1 MLAEIVPLT
10 ESLPGHGVIVPTSE
24 SALAIEPMHRV
35 VTISARL
42 HDVQVLYCLIVITG
56 RITLRID

>member
-42 HDVQVLYCLIVITG
+42 HDVQVLYCLTVIT
-56 RITLRID
+56 